1 MTETTIPKMNYTGN
15 SNKAREEA
23 AKAAPAE
30 KQERKIP
37 KIEGISAVAQK
48 KPLGRRIA
56 EMFSPSDMKSIGAL
70 IFTTVVVPAAKD
82 MFFDAIKEGSSRA
95 IYGETSG
102 RRGGSP
108 VGNIRKPQ
116 TSYGSV
122 FRSGGS
128 SIASRLQEDEVR
140 RTISDRAKS
149 THDFGREIVIK
160 DRADAEEVLYNLA
173 GLIKDYGT
181 ASVND
186 LYEMVEITGS
196 FTDHRWGWDDVSR
209 ARVVHT
215 RDGYILD
222 LPPTKELE

>member
-1 MTETTIPKMNYTGN
+1 MTETTLPKMNYTGN
-15 SNKAREEA
+15 SNKAREES
-23 AKAAPAE
+23 AKTPE
-30 KQERKIP
+30 VKQERKVP

-48 KPLGRRIA
+48 KPMGRRIA
-56 EMFSPSDMKSIGAL
+56 EMFSPSDLKSIGAL
-70 IFTTVVVPAAKD
+70 IFTTVVIPAAKD

-95 IYGETSG
+95 IYGETSS
-102 RRGGSP
+102 RRGGGP

-122 FRSGGS
+122 FRSGAS
-128 SIASRLQEDEVR
+128 SIASRLQEDEQR

-149 THDFGREIVIK
+149 THDFGNEILIK
-160 DRADAEEVLYNLA
+160 DRSDAEEVLFNLA
-173 GLIKDYGT
+173 GLIKEYGT

-215 RDGYILD
+215 RGGYILD